1 MANSVKVKYYD
12 PSGKAR
18 EGYIIDNKTY
28 KDPDGNERVD
38 IGSVVET
45 AGGTYTLT
53 KNGGVKTNFL
63 QENYDR
69 AEEQL
74 SSAKRAAADALE
86 RKYKSLVYEIENNK
100 RSTKKNY
107 NEAIADNNQQKEL
120 SQKKLNQLLKAQGI
134 SGGASE
140 SSIIANAI
148 LFEEKN
154 NELTRDYNKTI
165 SDYDLM
171 LLNLANEKEHE
182 ILKSNSEYDTLY
194 ADLLSK
200 RANAQNEALFDELS
214 LYSQN
219 YRFNSEEERKS
230 NESQRD
236 YERKIYEDERDYNRN
251 VFESDRQFAFDY
263 ETDKRDYDRAVYE
276 DDRDYNRGVYEDERD
291 YSRGVYENNRS
302 YNLSSSKYNSSLQK
316 DDYQKRLKD
325 AEIRAKGG
333 DYSGYAELFGWS
345 DEKMREIAGNIQ

>member
-12 PSGKAR
+12 PTGKAR

-200 RANAQNEALFDELS
+200 RANAQNEALFDELA

-251 VFESDRQFAFDY
+251 VFESDRQYTFDY
-263 ETDKRDYDRAVYE
+263 EKDKRDYNRAVYE